1 MKRRIF
7 TTTAL
12 LCCFMVCFAI
22 VADLTGKWTGSLKA
36 PDGNEYPL
44 TYNFKTDGAKL
55 TGTGESPQGTID
67 ITDGKVSGNDFSFTI
82 SVGGVDIKNTGKFY
96 PEADS
101 VGMDIDY
108 QGMKMHATLKRAAD
122 K

>member
-1 MKRRIF
+1 MKRIFF

-12 LCCFMVCFAI
+12 LFCFMVCFAL

-44 TYNFKTDGAKL
+44 TYNFKVDGDKL
-55 TGTGESPQGTID
+55 TGTGESPQGTVD
-67 ITDGKVSGNDFSFTI
+67 ITNGKINGNDFTFTMP
-82 SVGGVDIKNTGKFY
+82 VNGVDIKNTCKFY

-108 QGMKMHATLKRAAD
+108 QGMKMHATLKRSAN
-122 K
+122 

>member
-1 MKRRIF
+1 MKKVFI
-7 TTTAL
+7 TTAL
-12 LCCFMVCFAI
+12 LCCFAVCFAF
-22 VADLTGKWTGSLKA
+22 VADLTGKWTGSLLA

-44 TYNFKTDGAKL
+44 SYNFKVDGDKL
-55 TGTGESPQGTID
+55 TGTGDSPAGSVAIA
-67 ITDGKVSGNDFSFTI
+67 DGKISGNDFSFSI
-82 SVGGVDIKNTGKFY
+82 PVNGVDIKNTCKFY

-108 QGMKMHATLKRAAD
+108 NGMKMHATLKRA